1 MTQMQKTLN
10 AKSLS
15 SPLSAAPRP
24 SFFNRQMLW
33 VVLFF
38 GLLVWAL
45 LESGVFQNEVVN
57 SGGFNLALKFL
68 SASLQPELSGEF
80 IRLTLQA
87 TMTTLAF
94 AVAGLFLSVIFG
106 FFGGIFASHTW
117 AKSFTTAR
125 ADQELPPIV
134 RLLWLALRWFLT
146 LFRSVHEIIWAL
158 IFVAI
163 IGLDPLSAILAIA
176 IPFAAI
182 IAKVFSEIIDE
193 ADHQPFS
200 ALLNSGVSPA
210 KAFIYALQPT
220 TFADM
225 LSYSFYRFE
234 CAIRAAAVLG
244 IVGVGGLGYQIFLS
258 LQTLK
263 FPQIWTLL
271 IALLALNGLADLWS
285 SILRRRLGVESR
297 CDGRC
302 LDLEAVHTTRTSAD
316 PIYQDRVVR
325 ISIIFAVLLVP
336 LSFWYISPDLGKLF
350 SERTFQN
357 MLTLAQSAF
366 PPNFAVFSLV
376 EWVNLSR
383 ATLAMSFLGV
393 SIASLLAIL
402 LAFPAAN
409 IFLNRS
415 ETSDAQRGGR
425 VSRFLSATLLVFTRG
440 LLLVLR
446 SIPAPI
452 WALLLLFILFP
463 GILPGAL
470 ALGIYTLGVLGRLL
484 AEVVEN
490 LDQRPL
496 DALKAQGASRAGVF
510 MYGALP
516 PMFPRFVSYFLYRW
530 EEIIRATVVVGLVGA
545 GGLGRSLTEHLS
557 GFNYP
562 AVLATLL
569 VFILITF
576 IVDLVS
582 QSARKTLRQV
592 G

>member
-1 MTQMQKTLN
+1 MTQMEKTLPVK
-10 AKSLS
+10 ALPSPLS
-15 SPLSAAPRP
+15 SPARP
-24 SFFNRQMLW
+24 TFFNRQMLW
-33 VVLFF
+33 VVVFI
-38 GLLVWAL
+38 GLLAWAL
-45 LESGVFQNEVVN
+45 LESGIFRQEVIN
-57 SGGFNLALKFL
+57 PGGFTLALQFL
-68 SASLQPELSGEF
+68 AASLQPELGAEF

-87 TMTTLAF
+87 TLTTLAF
-94 AVAGLFLSVIFG
+94 AVIGIFLSAIFG

-117 AKSFTTAR
+117 VKSFTTAR
-125 ADQELPPIV
+125 TDQELPPIM
-134 RLLWLALRWFLT
+134 RGLWLALRWVLT
-146 LFRSVHEIIWAL
+146 LFRSVHELIWAL

-182 IAKVFSEIIDE
+182 FAKVFSEIIDE
-193 ADHQPFS
+193 TDQRPFN
-200 ALLNSGVSPA
+200 ALLNSGVSPT
-210 KAFIYALQPT
+210 KAFLYSLLPL
-220 TFADM
+220 TFTDL

-244 IVGVGGLGYQIFLS
+244 IVGVGGLGFQIFLS

-302 LDLEAVHTTRTSAD
+302 LDLEAVQSTRTAAN

-325 ISIIFAVLLVP
+325 ASIVIAILLVP
-336 LSFWYISPDLGKLF
+336 LSFWYINPDFGKLF
-350 SERTFQN
+350 SERSYQN
-357 MLTLAQSAF
+357 MLTLAQGAF
-366 PPNFAVFSLV
+366 PPNFSIFSLGK
-376 EWVNLSR
+376 WLDLSR

-393 SIASLLAIL
+393 ALASLAAIL

-409 IFLNRS
+409 IFLNQDESRATERS
-415 ETSDAQRGGR
+415 GRG
-425 VSRFLSATLLVFTRG
+425 SRFLAGAILVITRG
-440 LLLVLR
+440 LLLILR

-452 WALLLLFILFP
+452 WALMLLFILFP

-470 ALGIYTLGVLGRLL
+470 ALGIYTLGVMGRLL

-496 DALKAQGASRAGVF
+496 NALKAQGASRTGVF

-516 PMFPRFVSYFLYRW
+516 PMLPRFISYFLYRW

-545 GGLGRSLTEHLS
+545 GGLGRSLTEQLS

-562 AVLATLL
+562 AVFAILI

>member
-1 MTQMQKTLN
+1 MQKTLN
-10 AKSLS
+10 AKRIGSTL
-15 SPLSAAPRP
+15 AAPPRP
-24 SFFNRQMLW
+24 SPLNRRMLW
-33 VVLFF
+33 VVVFF
-38 GLLVWAL
+38 GVLIWAL
-45 LESGVFQNEVVN
+45 LESGIFQNDVIN
-57 SGGFNLALKFL
+57 TGGFTLAWQFL
-68 SASLQPELSGEF
+68 SAGLRPELSGEF

-87 TMTTLAF
+87 TLTTLAF
-94 AVAGLFLSVIFG
+94 AVVGLFLSVIIG
-106 FFGGIFASHTW
+106 FFGGILASHTW
-117 AKSFTTAR
+117 AKAFTTAR
-125 ADQELPPIV
+125 ADQELPPV
-134 RLLWLALRWFLT
+134 MHGLWLALRWLLT

-193 ADHQPFS
+193 TDHKPFN
-200 ALLNSGVSPA
+200 ALLNSGVSPTV
-210 KAFIYALQPT
+210 AFIYALLPL

-271 IALLALNGLADLWS
+271 FALLVLNGLADLWS
-285 SILRRRLGVESR
+285 SILRRHLGVESR

-302 LDLEAVHTTRTSAD
+302 TDLEAVQTTRTAAD

-325 ISIIFAVLLVP
+325 ASIVLAVLLVP
-336 LSFWYISPDLGKLF
+336 LSFWYISPDFGKLF

-357 MLTLAQSAF
+357 MLTLARDAF
-366 PPNFAVFSLV
+366 PPTFAVFSLG
-376 EWVNLSR
+376 EWFDLSKT
-383 ATLAMSFLGV
+383 TLAMSFLGV
-393 SIASLLAIL
+393 AFAGLLAIII
-402 LAFPAAN
+402 AFPAAN
-409 IFLNRS
+409 TFLIPA
-415 ETSDAQRGGR
+415 ETITTDRGGR
-425 VSRFLSATLLVFTRG
+425 TSRFLSAALLVFTRG
-440 LLLVLR
+440 LLLVMR
-446 SIPAPI
+446 SVPAPI
-452 WALLLLFILFP
+452 WALLLLFVLFP

-496 DALKAQGASRAGVF
+496 AALKAQGASKAGVF

-516 PMFPRFVSYFLYRW
+516 PMYPRFISYFLYRW

-545 GGLGRSLTEHLS
+545 GGLGRSLTEQLS

>member
-1 MTQMQKTLN
+1 MQKTLN
-10 AKSLS
+10 VKTITP
-15 SPLSAAPRP
+15 PLAAPARP
-24 SFFNRQMLW
+24 RLLSRQMLW
-33 VVLFF
+33 LVVFFAVLIWAVFETGLFQK
-38 GLLVWAL
+38 GL
-45 LESGVFQNEVVN
+45 VN
-57 SGGFNLALKFL
+57 SGGFTLALQFL
-68 SASLQPELSGEF
+68 GAGLQPELGGEF
-80 IRLTLQA
+80 IRLTLHA
-87 TMTTLAF
+87 TLTTLAF

-117 AKSFTTAR
+117 IKSFTTAR
-125 ADQELPPIV
+125 ADQEMPPIV
-134 RLLWLALRWFLT
+134 RGVWLVVRWILT

-182 IAKVFSEIIDE
+182 FAKVFSEIIDE
-193 ADHQPFS
+193 TDQLPFS
-200 ALLNSGVSPA
+200 AMLNSGSSPSR
-210 KAFIYALQPT
+210 AFLYGLLPL
-220 TFADM
+220 TFAD
-225 LSYSFYRFE
+225 LLAYSFYRFE

-271 IALLALNGLADLWS
+271 FALLVLNGLADLWS
-285 SILRRRLGVESR
+285 SALRRRLGVESR
-297 CDGRC
+297 CSGRC
-302 LDLEAVHTTRTSAD
+302 SDLEFVQSTRPSAD
-316 PIYQDRVVR
+316 PIYQDRLVR
-325 ISIIFAVLLVP
+325 YSIIFAVLLVP
-336 LSFWYISPDLGKLF
+336 LSFWYISPDFGKLL
-350 SERTFQN
+350 SERTLSN
-357 MLTLAQSAF
+357 MQVLAQDAF
-366 PPNFAVFSLV
+366 PPTFAGFSLG
-376 EWVNLSR
+376 EWVSLSR

-393 SIASLLAIL
+393 ALAGFFGLL

-409 IFLNRS
+409 ILLVPA
-415 ETSDAQRGGR
+415 TAGRGGR
-425 VSRFLSATLLVFTRG
+425 FLTASLLVFARG
-440 LLLVLR
+440 LLLLMR

-452 WALLLLFILFP
+452 WALLLLFVLFP

-484 AEVVEN
+484 AEAIEN

-496 DALKAQGASRAGVF
+496 SALKAQGASRAGVF

-516 PMFPRFVSYFLYRW
+516 SIFPRFISYFLYRW
-530 EEIIRATVVVGLVGA
+530 EEIIRATIVVGLVGA
-545 GGLGRSLTEHLS
+545 GGLGRALTEQLS

-562 AVLATLL
+562 AVLGTLL

-582 QSARKTLRQV
+582 QSARKTMRQV

>member
-10 AKSLS
+10 AKNITSLVGV
-15 SPLSAAPRP
+15 PARP
-24 SFFNRQMLW
+24 SIFNRQMLW

-38 GLLVWAL
+38 GLLIWAL
-45 LESGVFQNEVVN
+45 LESGLFQKELIN
-57 SGGFNLALKFL
+57 SGGFNLALQFL
-68 SASLQPELSGEF
+68 GASLQPELSGEF

-87 TMTTLAF
+87 TLTTLAF

-106 FFGGIFASHTW
+106 FFGGILASETW
-117 AKSFTTAR
+117 VKSFTTAR
-125 ADQELPPIV
+125 PDQDLPAIV
-134 RLLWLALRWFLT
+134 RGLWLALRWLLT

-193 ADHQPFS
+193 SDHQPLN
-200 ALLNSGVSPA
+200 ALLNSGVPPSR
-210 KAFIYALQPT
+210 AFIYAMLPL
-220 TFADM
+220 TFTDM

-271 IALLALNGLADLWS
+271 FALLLLNGLADLWS
-285 SILRRRLGVESR
+285 SVLRRRLGVESR

-302 LDLEAVHTTRTSAD
+302 LDLEAVQTTRTSAD

-325 ISIIFAVLLVP
+325 LSIIFAVLLVP

-350 SERTFQN
+350 SERTFHN
-357 MLTLAQSAF
+357 ALTLAQSAY
-366 PPNFAVFSLV
+366 PPNFAIFSLG
-376 EWVNLSR
+376 EWLNLSR
-383 ATLAMSFLGV
+383 ATMAMSFLGV
-393 SIASLLAIL
+393 AIAGLLGLL

-409 IFLNRS
+409 IFLIPNDTHGADRK
-415 ETSDAQRGGR
+415 GR
-425 VSRFLSATLLVFTRG
+425 ISRFLAAALLVFTRG

-446 SIPAPI
+446 SVPAPI

-463 GILPGAL
+463 GILPGAI

-516 PMFPRFVSYFLYRW
+516 AMFPRFISYFLYRW

-545 GGLGRSLTEHLS
+545 GGLGRSLTEQLS